1 MSKSRLMTIAITLAI
16 VAIAHR
22 VKPAKKLLTGS
33 SV

>member
-1 MSKSRLMTIAITLAI
+1 MNKSRMITIALTLVAI
-16 VAIAHR
+16 AIAHR